1 MDKAVCIK
9 CLMNQ
14 IREWEGV
21 RKLLNLAAL
30 RFKIIRQSSKSMFQ
44 QRMTVAPRKH
54 ICSSFSLILW
64 IYEVW
69 TCWPG
74 EGDCG
79 GRLAEEHCVLS
90 DKRPHGSAAK
100 HRCRLRASITLT
112 NPEKAQ
118 KTTKCPRKAS
128 PWPEMGT
135 QAPLEAQPPIHLR
148 CLLWERSPEES
159 GWRGGSAGTSHQLTR
174 HPTPEAWRR
183 WAAQLLSSYLPVILV
198 PAPLSALIF

>member
-1 MDKAVCIK
+1 M
-9 CLMNQ
+9 
-14 IREWEGV
+14 
-21 RKLLNLAAL
+21 
-30 RFKIIRQSSKSMFQ
+30 
-44 QRMTVAPRKH
+44 
-54 ICSSFSLILW
+54 
-64 IYEVW
+64 
-69 TCWPG
+69 
-74 EGDCG
+74 
-79 GRLAEEHCVLS
+79 LS

-159 GWRGGSAGTSHQLTR
+159 GWWRGVGVPPPATSSLATQRRR
-174 HPTPEAWRR
+174 HDGGEHPNTS
-183 WAAQLLSSYLPVILV
+183 LSSYLPVILV
-198 PAPLSALIF
+198 PAPLSALIFSNTG